1 MTSNQSVSNHF
12 GLIFVDGKRGIQSVL
27 IAAPDRKIS
36 KKRKRDDD
44 QTSFFNDV

>member
-27 IAAPDRKIS
+27 IAAPDKKIS

-44 QTSFFNDV
+44 QP